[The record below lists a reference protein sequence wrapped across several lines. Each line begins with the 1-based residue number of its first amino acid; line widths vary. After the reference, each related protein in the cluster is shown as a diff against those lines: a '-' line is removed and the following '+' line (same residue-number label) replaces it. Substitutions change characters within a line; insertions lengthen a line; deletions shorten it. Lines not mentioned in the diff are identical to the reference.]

1 MICNYQVTNE
11 MMMLQGKQIKLQVEI
26 VVEMF
31 KLFYTIAVIGGK
43 EGYNVSIA
51 EYFIGEW
58 T

>member
-51 EYFIGEW
+51 EYFIGE
-58 T
+58 